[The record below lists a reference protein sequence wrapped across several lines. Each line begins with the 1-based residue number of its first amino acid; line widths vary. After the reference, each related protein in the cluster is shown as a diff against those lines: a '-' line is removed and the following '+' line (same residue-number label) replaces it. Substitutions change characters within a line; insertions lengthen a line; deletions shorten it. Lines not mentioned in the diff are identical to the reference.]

1 VYVIC
6 RETEAEAER
15 AFTEIAAHADLE
27 AIQAMRSPGALVDPK
42 GSEAFRRMSRA
53 SLGNAA
59 IWNMYKVQGNPE
71 QVAEGLAALKAQ
83 GIDCINLV
91 FCNYVSELRFFV
103 DRVLPLLQQA
113 GLRLEQN
120 SVPRNAGEMSQAGSE

>member
-1 VYVIC
+1 
-6 RETEAEAER
+6 
-15 AFTEIAAHADLE
+15 
-27 AIQAMRSPGALVDPK
+27 
-42 GSEAFRRMSRA
+42 
-53 SLGNAA
+53 
-59 IWNMYKVQGNPE
+59 MYKVQGNPE